1 MDFKISRQVEEKLRD
16 RHGVSRKEII
26 ERFFNRSGPPF
37 QDTRANHQTDPPTF
51 WLVSETD
58 VGRVLKIVYIQ
69 RGQDFIIKTAYEPK
83 DGSDVLY
90 QRLCARRRN

>member
-1 MDFKISRQVEEKLRD
+1 MQYRHRHRGD
-16 RHGVSRKEII
+16 RFEI
-26 ERFFNRSGPPF
+26 EDSQQPA
-37 QDTRANHQTDPPTF
+37 RANHQTDPPTF